1 MKIFRKL
8 ILSVLSLVAV
18 VICFASTTYAWF
30 DVNSE
35 ANVTGFDFTAIS
47 GEGFLVSVDGVNYS
61 NDLTTKQMQMAMIQG
76 YNPERYVIE
85 NNTLKEITGD
95 TKVELSSDKMNE
107 ILTNTILLSPVTS
120 KNGLDFANLTGS
132 KVQKTSGK
140 YIEFDIYFKATSNV
154 VEDQLGYDIYLCGED
169 LTQMDGTVV
178 KKTRIQSKAVNT
190 ILLLDDMVVYDG
202 TSNGKLLGPEKE
214 QNYIDVYTSNALRFS
229 IQDTSLEEPQAT
241 IYELTNEYDLGSY
254 ATNYNKETDA
264 SDLTDAQ
271 KEELNKLYNSN
282 YNAMFTYYNN
292 LRPYSQ
298 LTAMNY
304 ENKPKTVR
312 TLDDELVL
320 THVQSGGP
328 TKKLTFRFWLEGWD
342 ADCFDGLSESINVRL
357 LFNSKFNNN

>member
-18 VICFASTTYAWF
+18 VICFAATTYAWF

-76 YNPERYVIE
+76 YNPTRYTIE
-85 NNTLKEITGD
+85 NNNLYQTFGDNKVIVSDDEI
-95 TKVELSSDKMNE
+95 NE
-107 ILTNTILLSPVTS
+107 IVNKNLLLYPVTS
-120 KNGLDFANLTGS
+120 KDGINFNNLLGTPIYS
-132 KVQKTSGK
+132 TSGK
-140 YIEFDIYFKATSNV
+140 YIEFSIYFKAASAV
-154 VEDQLGYDIYLCGED
+154 AEDNYEYDIYLCGD
-169 LTQMDGTVV
+169 DITLTSGAIQQ
-178 KKTRIQSKAVNT
+178 KTIVESVAVDT
-190 ILLLDDMVVYDG
+190 IALLTNMTLYDG
-202 TSNGKLLGPEKE
+202 TPSGKIIGPELS
-214 QNYIDVYTSNALRFS
+214 QNYINVYTSNALRFS
-229 IQDTSLEEPQAT
+229 INDKSQEDKVLL
-241 IYELTNEYDLGSY
+241 YELTNEYDLGSY

-264 SDLTDAQ
+264 SDLTNAQ

-304 ENKPKTVR
+304 ENKPKTIR
-312 TLDDELVL
+312 TLKDDVII
-320 THVQSGGP
+320 TSVKSGSDP
-328 TKKLTFRFWLEGWD
+328 KLLTFRFWLEGWD
-342 ADCFDGLSESINVRL
+342 ADCFDGLAKSIIVKL
-357 LFNSKFNNN
+357 LFNSKRVTN